1 MQKDKTIF
9 YHFLTAITVIVWGVT
24 FVSTKVLINKGLSS
38 IEIFF
43 YRFLLAYFCILFISH
58 NKIWSNSRKDEF
70 LLFLCGLSGGS
81 LYFIAENTALGITL
95 ASNVSLLICTAPIFT
110 ILLSFLVDKTSI
122 QRNMILGSIVALFG
136 VALVVYNGNFVFKIN
151 PLGDMLTIFAA
162 IMWAVYCLILKRL
175 SLRYDT
181 LFITRKVFFYGIL
194 SLLPYFL
201 FHPLKIKTELLSQPV
216 VYLNLLFLGLI
227 ASMLCFIMWNYAVK
241 KLGTTKTANYIYIVP
256 LITILTSKIILNEPV
271 TIISL
276 IGALC
281 IIGGVYTAEKKSMN
295 K

>member
-1 MQKDKTIF
+1 MRKDKTIF
-9 YHFLTAITVIVWGVT
+9 YHFLTAITVIIWGVT
-24 FVSTKVLINKGLSS
+24 FVSTKVLINNGLSS
-38 IEIFF
+38 VEIFF
-43 YRFLLAYFCILFISH
+43 YRFLLAYCCILFVSN
-58 NKIWSNSRKDEF
+58 NKIWSNNRKDEF

-81 LYFIAENTALGITL
+81 LYFVAEHTALGITL

-110 ILLSFLVDKTSI
+110 ILLSFLVDKTPI
-122 QRNMILGSIVALFG
+122 QRNTILGSLVALLG
-136 VALVVYNGNFVFKIN
+136 VALVVFNGNVVFKIN

-201 FHPLKIKTELLSQPV
+201 FHPLNIKTALLSQPV

-241 KLGTTKTANYIYIVP
+241 KLGATQTANYIYIVP
-256 LITILTSKIILNEPV
+256 LVTILTSVIVLDEPI
-271 TIISL
+271 TFMSL
-276 IGALC
+276 AGALC
-281 IIGGVYTAEKKSMN
+281 IIVGVYTAEKNMN